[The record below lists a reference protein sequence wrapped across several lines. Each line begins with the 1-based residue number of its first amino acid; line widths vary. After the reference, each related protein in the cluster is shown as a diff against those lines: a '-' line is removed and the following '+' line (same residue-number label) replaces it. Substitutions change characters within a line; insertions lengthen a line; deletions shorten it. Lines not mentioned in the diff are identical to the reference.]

1 MSDRLESLAARREL
15 LVARGAVQRAR
26 AALAVVTL
34 RESLQWRRSAAA
46 IANSPRGR
54 SALMAIALSLFG
66 GTRAGR
72 ILRVA
77 ALGIGVFRLARSLA
91 RARGPRRP

>member
-1 MSDRLESLAARREL
+1 MSERLESLAARREL
-15 LVARGAVQRAR
+15 LVARGAVERAQ
-26 AALAVVTL
+26 ATLAVVAL

-46 IANSPRGR
+46 LATSPRGR
-54 SALMAIALSLFG
+54 SALLGIALSLLG
-66 GTRAGR
+66 ASRYGR